1 MTGYFADDEDEAQKK
16 IETQSTSNGELKIDY
31 EWLLYVAKTRLNFT
45 EEEFWGS
52 TLRRINRLHRYWLKE
67 NGMLVESKHSI
78 NQSQETLEKWGRPV
92 TYSTDF

>member
-1 MTGYFADDEDEAQKK
+1 M
-16 IETQSTSNGELKIDY
+16 
-31 EWLLYVAKTRLNFT
+31 AKTRLNFT
-45 EEEFWGS
+45 EEEFCGS